1 MFKCCKRRIRIR
13 AGSCGVSGEV
23 AHKIMKRRIRRITLG
38 GEAIGAS
45 VVSGA
50 IDLNAA

>member
-1 MFKCCKRRIRIR
+1 
-13 AGSCGVSGEV
+13 
-23 AHKIMKRRIRRITLG
+23 MKRRIRRIPLG

-50 IDLNAA
+50 IDLNAARDAEVAQ

>member
-1 MFKCCKRRIRIR
+1 MRKRRIRVR
-13 AGSCGVSGEV
+13 PGSSAVSGEE

-45 VVSGA
+45 DVSGEEA
-50 IDLNAA
+50 H